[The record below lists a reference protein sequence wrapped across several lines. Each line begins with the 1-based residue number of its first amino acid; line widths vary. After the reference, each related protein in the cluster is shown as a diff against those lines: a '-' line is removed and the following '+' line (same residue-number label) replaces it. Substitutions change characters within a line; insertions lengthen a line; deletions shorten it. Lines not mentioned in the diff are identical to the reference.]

1 MQLDVF
7 SDVICPWCYIGKRR
21 LDNVL
26 DPARA
31 ADIDVTWR
39 AYQLYPQIPL
49 AGMDRDEFMQ
59 LRFGGA
65 GKVRDAYARIE
76 AEGASEGIAFNFR
89 GIRRMPNTRQAHR
102 LGLWAK
108 AHGRQD
114 ALIEALFHGHFI
126 AGLDM
131 GDEDTL
137 VATALEAGLDADAAR
152 AFLRSDELLGDVLA
166 DLKFALDAEIAGVPC
181 FVIERE
187 FAIPGAQPSDV
198 LARYLDKAIAHL
210 ATQVD
215 AAAG

>member
-1 MQLDVF
+1 
-7 SDVICPWCYIGKRR
+7 
-21 LDNVL
+21 
-26 DPARA
+26 
-31 ADIDVTWR
+31 
-39 AYQLYPQIPL
+39 
-49 AGMDRDEFMQ
+49 
-59 LRFGGA
+59 
-65 GKVRDAYARIE
+65 
-76 AEGASEGIAFNFR
+76 
-89 GIRRMPNTRQAHR
+89 MPNTRQAHR

-108 AHGRQD
+108 AQGRQD
-114 ALIEALFHGHFI
+114 ALIEALFRGHFI

-152 AFLRSDELLGDVLA
+152 AFLRSDALLGDVLA

-198 LARYLDKAIAHL
+198 LARYFDKAIAHL
-210 ATQVD
+210 AAQVD